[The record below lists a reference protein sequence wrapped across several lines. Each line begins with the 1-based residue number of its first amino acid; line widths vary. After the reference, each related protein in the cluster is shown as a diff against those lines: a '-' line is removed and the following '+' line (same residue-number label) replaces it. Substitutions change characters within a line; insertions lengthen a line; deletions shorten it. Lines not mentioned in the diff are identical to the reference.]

1 MTVTA
6 VVIFGISYGLIAAG
20 RIPPVLVAFMG
31 ATAMVFAGIIG
42 EHEALAHVDLQV
54 ILLLAAM
61 MSLANVISRTGV
73 FDWAAIKGAQLVG
86 GSGFLTL
93 CLMSALA
100 AVASAFLDNVTVVVL
115 AVPITLSICRTLGV
129 NPVPFL
135 LAQIFASN
143 IGGASTIIADPPNI
157 IIAAA
162 ADIGFLEFMLNVAP
176 ASVISMGVLMAVLFV
191 WFRHKVTPSA
201 ESRAAVMQQDAASA
215 IKDRSLLI
223 KSSVVFALTMT
234 GFLFHDVLGVS
245 PAIVAAAGATVLV
258 LISRIDPQDIA
269 QHVEWTTLAFFVGLF
284 ILVGGLVETGVTQA
298 IQEWLV
304 DLSGGDEMVLAILL
318 VWFGGVISAISTTS
332 PLRPRRWRWSR
343 GLPAPLP
350 PEPHRCGGRS
360 PWERISAETQPS
372 SGLPPMSLQSTW
384 PVPAGTR

>member
-1 MTVTA
+1 MVTA
-6 VVIFGISYGLIAAG
+6 VVIFGISDGLIAAG

-100 AVASAFLDNVTVVVL
+100 AVASAFLGNVTVVVL

-129 NPVPFL
+129 APVPFL

-143 IGGASTIIADPPNI
+143 VGGASTIIADPSNI

-162 ADIGFLEFMLNVAP
+162 ADIGFVEFMLNVAP
-176 ASVISMGVLMAVLFV
+176 ASVISMGVLFAVLFL
-191 WFRHKVTPSA
+191 WFRHKVTPWA
-201 ESRAAVMQQDAASA
+201 ENRAAVMQQDAASA

-234 GFLFHDVLGVS
+234 GFLIHDILGVS
-245 PAIVAAAGATVLV
+245 PAIVAATGATALV
-258 LISRIDPQDIA
+258 LLSRIDPQEIA
-269 QHVEWTTLAFFVGLF
+269 QHVEWTT
-284 ILVGGLVETGVTQA
+284 
-298 IQEWLV
+298 WRS
-304 DLSGGDEMVLAILL
+304 LSGCSS
-318 VWFGGVISAISTTS
+318 WSA
-332 PLRPRRWRWSR
+332 
-343 GLPAPLP
+343 G
-350 PEPHRCGGRS
+350 
-360 PWERISAETQPS
+360 
-372 SGLPPMSLQSTW
+372 
-384 PVPAGTR
+384 